1 MEHPPAVKDLP
12 SAHLDA
18 AHRAR
23 QVRSMLWKIPVLY
36 LLAGLAWIV
45 FSDRAVQALLHDPAL
60 ITQVQTFKGAAYV
73 AATAVLLYVL
83 LRPLAQ
89 RLLGSQAQLQASE
102 AQYRQMFESNP
113 SPLLLYDLDSLRI
126 IDTNAAATRLLG
138 WSRGELQGKTL
149 DLLAVPED
157 MAGLHEHVAAI
168 RQEPGKVMVSLGR
181 LRTSSGAIRDVEM
194 HASLVRYGERSA
206 RLVIAMDRTAEL
218 EAQRARENALG
229 RLQEAHRIARLCGWE
244 IDLSN
249 GRCNF
254 SQQFQQLLGG
264 PRLDARAHY
273 RDVLVTADADSQA
286 RLDRVLSE
294 AAAGDL
300 REIDLLVPL
309 RAGDGG
315 DGGERLVRLRA
326 QVGRDADLHL
336 RLRGTAQ
343 DVTEE
348 EQARRLLREREQQ
361 FRELMRILPDAV
373 MILSGERVFFCNPAC
388 AAQFGYDSE
397 ALMGTALTDMVAAE
411 DLAHVRRLLAQP
423 DQEPGVQAAPRMQRR
438 DGSRF
443 SAALAVSPAR
453 YGGQDAMLVVMRDVS
468 EPERIRDALATSNQ
482 ELQAV
487 ARRLFTL
494 QEEERRAISRDLHDD
509 IGQSITAIKMSAHAA
524 LEEDSDAAQRLA
536 DLAEIIGIADATLDK
551 LRNLSTLLRP
561 PQLDAL
567 GLEAAL
573 RGHAGMR
580 LRNSAIGLELD
591 IDALP
596 RRPAPE
602 IEQACFRIAQE
613 ALTNV
618 LRHAAAQRV
627 HLRLRHDAPAEEL
640 ELSVHDD
647 GRGFEPQAA
656 RGLGLVMMRE
666 RAQTAGGR
674 LAIESSPGGGT
685 RILLHLPYTAQTA
698 ELA

>member
-1 MEHPPAVKDLP
+1 MDHPSAVKEDP
-12 SAHLDA
+12 SALPDA
-18 AHRAR
+18 PHQAH
-23 QVRSMLWKIPVLY
+23 QVRAMLWKIPLFY
-36 LLAGLAWIV
+36 LLAGVVWIV
-45 FSDRAVQALLHDPAL
+45 FSDRLAQALLHDPAL
-60 ITQVQTFKGAAYV
+60 IAQVQTFKGAFYV

-83 LRPLAQ
+83 LRPLAK
-89 RLLGSQAQLQASE
+89 RLLGSQAQLRASE
-102 AQYRQMFESNP
+102 ARYRQLFESNP
-113 SPLLLYDLDSLRI
+113 SPLLLCDPDSLHI

-138 WSRGELQGKTL
+138 WSRQELRSKTL
-149 DLLAVPED
+149 DLLAVAEEAD
-157 MAGLHEHVAAI
+157 GVQGHVAGI
-168 RQEPGKVMVSLGR
+168 HQQPDKVFVSLER
-181 LRTSSGAIRDVEM
+181 LHTSSGVVREVEL
-194 HASLVRYGERSA
+194 HASLVRYGGRDA
-206 RLVIAMDRTAEL
+206 RLVIAMDRSAEL
-218 EAQRARENALG
+218 EAQRARESALS

-244 IDLSN
+244 IDLSS
-249 GRCNF
+249 GHCHF
-254 SQQFQQLLGG
+254 SPQFQDLLGCG
-264 PRLDARAHY
+264 HLDERAHY

-286 RLDRVLSE
+286 RLDLLLAE
-294 AAAGDL
+294 AAAGAVHA
-300 REIDLLVPL
+300 IDLLVPL
-309 RAGDGG
+309 RHG
-315 DGGERLVRLRA
+315 GGERLVRLRA
-326 QVGRDADLHL
+326 QLSRGTDMHLH
-336 RLRGTAQ
+336 LRGTAQ

-348 EQARRLLREREQQ
+348 EQTRRLLCEREQQ

-373 MILSGERVFFCNPAC
+373 MILSGERVCFCNPAC
-388 AAQFGYDSE
+388 AAQFGYDDA
-397 ALMGTALTDMVAAE
+397 ALMGGSLTQLVAPD
-411 DLAHVRRLLAQP
+411 DLPHVRSLLRQP
-423 DQEPGVQAAPRMQRR
+423 ERPPAPQPVPRMQRR

-443 SAALAVSPAR
+443 SAALAVSQAR
-453 YGGQDAMLVVMRDVS
+453 YGGQDAVLVVMRDVS

-536 DLAEIIGIADATLDK
+536 DLAEIICIADATLDK

-580 LRNSAIGLELD
+580 LRNSAIALD
-591 IDALP
+591 LQIQALP

-618 LRHAAAQRV
+618 LRHAAA
-627 HLRLRHDAPAEEL
+627 HLVQLSLQHDAHAEEL
-640 ELSVHDD
+640 VLSVRDD
-647 GRGFEPQAA
+647 GHGFNPQAA

-674 LAIESSPGGGT
+674 LAIESSHDGGT

>member
-1 MEHPPAVKDLP
+1 MDHP
-12 SAHLDA
+12 SALKEDPAALPDA
-18 AHRAR
+18 PHQAH
-23 QVRSMLWKIPVLY
+23 QVRAMLWKIPLLY
-36 LLAGLAWIV
+36 LLAGVVWIV
-45 FSDRAVQALLHDPAL
+45 FSDRLAQALLHDPAL
-60 ITQVQTFKGAAYV
+60 IAQVQTFKGVFYV

-83 LRPLAQ
+83 LRSLAR
-89 RLLGSQAQLQASE
+89 RLLGSQAQLRASE
-102 AQYRQMFESNP
+102 ARYRHLFESNP
-113 SPLLLYDLDSLRI
+113 SPLLLHDPDSLRI

-138 WSRGELQGKTL
+138 WSREELQNKTL
-149 DLLAVPED
+149 DLLTVPDEAD
-157 MAGLHEHVAAI
+157 RVRGHVAGI
-168 RQEPGKVMVSLGR
+168 HQQSEVLVSLER
-181 LRTSSGAIRDVEM
+181 LRTSSDGIREVEL
-194 HASLVRYGERSA
+194 HAALVRYGGRNA

-218 EAQRARENALG
+218 EAQRAREGAVN
-229 RLQEAHRIARLCGWE
+229 RLQEAYRIARLCGWE
-244 IDLSN
+244 VDLTS
-249 GRCNF
+249 GHCDF
-254 SQQFQQLLGG
+254 SPQLQDLLGCG
-264 PRLDARAHY
+264 PLDERAHY
-273 RDVLVTADADSQA
+273 RDMLVTADADSQA
-286 RLDRVLSE
+286 RLDLLLAQ
-294 AAAGDL
+294 AAAGAL
-300 REIDLLVPL
+300 HAIDLVVPL
-309 RAGDGG
+309 RHGG
-315 DGGERLVRLRA
+315 DERLVRLRA
-326 QVGRDADLHL
+326 QLSRGADMHLH
-336 RLRGTAQ
+336 LRGTAQ

-348 EQARRLLREREQQ
+348 EQTRRQLRECGQQ

-373 MILSGERVFFCNPAC
+373 MMLSGERVVFCNPAC
-388 AAQFGYDSE
+388 AAQFGYDDD
-397 ALMGTALTDMVAAE
+397 ALTGGWLTQLVAPE
-411 DLAHVRRLLAQP
+411 DLPQVRRLLSQP
-423 DQEPGVQAAPRMQRR
+423 ERDPAVQPLPRMQRR

-443 SAALAVSPAR
+443 SAALAVSQAR
-453 YGGQDAMLVVMRDVS
+453 HGGQDAVLVVMRDVS

-536 DLAEIIGIADATLDK
+536 DLAEIIAIADTTLDK

-580 LRNSAIGLELD
+580 LRNSAIGLDLQ
-591 IDALP
+591 IQALP

-618 LRHAAAQRV
+618 LRHASAHRV
-627 HLRLRHDAPAEEL
+627 QLSLQHDAHAEEL
-640 ELSVHDD
+640 VLSVRDD
-647 GRGFEPQAA
+647 GHGFNPQAA

-674 LAIESSPGGGT
+674 LAIESSPDVGT